1 MKPVLLLIL
10 LGMQAPSLH
19 AQMVAISGGTYRPLY
34 GTGEELVQVADFYLD
49 PTPVTHA
56 DFLKFVR
63 ENPKWRK
70 SEVARLFAD
79 ERYLLF
85 WEDDD
90 TFPERLKNSPV
101 VQVSWFAAKAYC
113 ECLDKRLPTVDE
125 WEYVAMA
132 SATEKD
138 ARKDSLFTRA
148 ILSGYEQPKSYLTH
162 VGNQEPNIWGIHDLH
177 GLVWEWAEDF
187 NAIILTGESRNNGNT
202 DLGLFCASGALGA
215 NDLMNYAAFMRYAM
229 RSSLKARYS
238 LTNLGFRCAADL
250 PLPNK

>member
-1 MKPVLLLIL
+1 M
-10 LGMQAPSLH
+10 
-19 AQMVAISGGTYRPLY
+19 
-34 GTGEELVQVADFYLD
+34 
-49 PTPVTHA
+49 
-56 DFLKFVR
+56 
-63 ENPKWRK
+63 
-70 SEVARLFAD
+70 
-79 ERYLLF
+79 
-85 WEDDD
+85 
-90 TFPERLKNSPV
+90 

-113 ECLDKRLPTVDE
+113 ECLDKRLPTIDE

-132 SATEKD
+132 STAEKD

-162 VGNQEPNIWGIHDLH
+162 VGNQEPNIWEIHDLH